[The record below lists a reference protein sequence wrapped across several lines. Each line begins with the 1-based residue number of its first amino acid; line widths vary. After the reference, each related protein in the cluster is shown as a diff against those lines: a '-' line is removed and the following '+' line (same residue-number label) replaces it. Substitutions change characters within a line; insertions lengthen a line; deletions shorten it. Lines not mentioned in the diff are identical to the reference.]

1 MICGYTDKERNELRT
16 GSAFFRRKKV
26 FLFGGTIM
34 IQLIELYKEY
44 KTKKGTVIGVDHVN
58 LTIRKGEIFGI
69 VGYSGAGKSSVLR
82 CINLLEQPTSGQVFV
97 NGVNLMSLSK
107 EELRLARQK
116 IGMIFQH
123 FHLISSK
130 TVFDNVAFALKAAG
144 KSSSEIGKRVLELLQ
159 LVGLADKAEHYP
171 AQLSGGQKQRV
182 GIARAL
188 ANDPHVLLC
197 DEPTS
202 ALDPMTTQSIL
213 ELLRKINQTLGL
225 TIVLITHEMEV
236 VKDLCHYVAI
246 MQNGKIIEEGA
257 VYDIFANPV
266 HPLTK
271 EFIQNTLEFKLP
283 QKLWEKLD
291 PAGKVVKVLFRD
303 EAAEQ
308 AIVYD
313 MLKASGIKANI
324 LHGKIEYIG
333 DKPLGTFI
341 MEVTGDAHEVDKA
354 MQFLVDRSCGVEV
367 VNRVG

>member
-1 MICGYTDKERNELRT
+1 
-16 GSAFFRRKKV
+16 
-26 FLFGGTIM
+26 M
-34 IQLIELYKEY
+34 IQLIDLHKEY
-44 KTKKGTVIGVDHVN
+44 KTKKGMVLGVDHVN
-58 LTIRKGEIFGI
+58 LTIRKGDIFGI

-82 CINLLEQPTSGQVFV
+82 CINLLEKPTSGKVV
-97 NGVNLMSLSK
+97 VDGVDLTSLSK
-107 EELRLARQK
+107 EELRVARQK

-123 FHLISSK
+123 FHLITSK
-130 TVFDNVAFALKAAG
+130 TVFENVAFALKAAG
-144 KSSSEIGKRVLELLQ
+144 KPPSLIDKRVTELLQ

-188 ANDPHVLLC
+188 ANDPQVLLC

-202 ALDPMTTQSIL
+202 ALDPTTTQSIL
-213 ELLRKINQTLGL
+213 SLLRDINKTLGL

-236 VKDLCHYVAI
+236 VKDLCHHVAI
-246 MQNGKIIEEGA
+246 MQDGKIIEEGS
-257 VYDIFANPV
+257 VYEIFANPV
-266 HPLTK
+266 QPLTR
-271 EFIQNTLEFKLP
+271 EFIANTLEFKLP
-283 QKLWEKLD
+283 RKLWDKLD

-308 AIVYD
+308 AIIYD

-341 MEVTGDAHEVDKA
+341 MEVTGEPLEIDNAL
-354 MQFLVDRSCGVEV
+354 QYLVDRSCGVEV
-367 VNRVG
+367 VDRVE

>member
-1 MICGYTDKERNELRT
+1 
-16 GSAFFRRKKV
+16 
-26 FLFGGTIM
+26 M
-34 IQLIELYKEY
+34 IQLIELHKEY
-44 KTKKGTVIGVDHVN
+44 KTKKGTVTGVDNVN
-58 LTIRKGEIFGI
+58 LTIPRGQIFGI

-82 CINLLEQPTSGQVFV
+82 CINLLEKPTSGRVV
-97 NGVNLMSLSK
+97 VDNVDLTVLSK
-107 EELRLARQK
+107 EELRIARQK

-123 FHLISSK
+123 FNLISSK

-144 KSSSEIGKRVLELLQ
+144 KPAADIRKRVTELLH
-159 LVGLADKAEHYP
+159 LVGLDEHADHYP

-188 ANDPHVLLC
+188 ANEPQVLLC

-202 ALDPMTTQSIL
+202 ALDPITTQSIL
-213 ELLRKINQTLGL
+213 ALLREINRKLDL

-236 VKDLCHYVAI
+236 VKDLCHQVAI
-246 MQNGKIIEEGA
+246 MQNGQIIEEGA

-266 HPLTK
+266 QPLTK

-283 QKLWEKLD
+283 PKLWDKLD

-308 AIVYD
+308 AIVND
-313 MLKASGIKANI
+313 LLKASGIKANI

-341 MEVTGDAHEVDKA
+341 MEVTGSPVEIDHAI
-354 MQFLVDRSCGVEV
+354 QYLLGRNCGVEV
-367 VNRVG
+367 MNRE